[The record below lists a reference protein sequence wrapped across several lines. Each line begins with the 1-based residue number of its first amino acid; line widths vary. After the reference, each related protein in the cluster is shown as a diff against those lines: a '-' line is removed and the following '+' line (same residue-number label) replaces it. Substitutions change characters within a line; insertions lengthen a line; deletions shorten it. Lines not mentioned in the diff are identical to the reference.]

1 MNAYTEK
8 SNLRAKQRFYEEMAP
23 DDLFRAFYIHKSGN
37 VLGWRIV
44 RRGGAALSYDAGN
57 RSFSPFDVLPED
69 KAVNLVPYD
78 YIGGKISE
86 VNGGVRTAGERPES
100 FYLGLAHVLH
110 TPDGLM
116 CQLHG
121 ASDYIPLCTDIR
133 DIKEGDAFVAGP
145 INAWSRSRVCIAT
158 YDAHQ
163 NLDEPDEPWI
173 VHDDKLNSWF
183 EADICTDPY
192 ILESFMTLE
201 HRFRKDLGI
210 VIGVIDD
217 FSKIRNSKEIS
228 AFTAEALDRYIA
240 EFSDKRRGLEHR
252 LSELMDA
259 AEHSQAQGAE
269 KSSLSDQIRQAET
282 RTAPANTE
290 KELRNIHKDR

>member
-1 MNAYTEK
+1 MRAYTEK
-8 SNLRAKQRFYEEMAP
+8 SNLLAKQRFYEEMAP
-23 DDLFRAFYIHKSGN
+23 NDLSRAFYIHKSGN

-78 YIGGKISE
+78 YVNGKIAE
-86 VNGGVRTAGERPES
+86 VNESIRTADERPES
-100 FYLGLAHVLH
+100 FYLGNVKVMN

-116 CQLHG
+116 CQLPG
-121 ASDYIPLCTDIR
+121 SSDYTPLRTDIS

-158 YDAHQ
+158 YDANQ

-183 EADICTDPY
+183 EEDICTDPY

-259 AEHSQAQGAE
+259 AEHSQAHGAE
-269 KSSLSDQIRQAET
+269 KSSLSDQIRQAAT
-282 RTAPANTE
+282 RTAPANAE
-290 KELRNIHKDR
+290 KGPRNIHKDR